1 MKGWIVNT
9 DNSEGSAIVF
19 ANTRNEAKLEALY
32 TDGFEYERYI
42 DLRAHRC
49 PEIDGMENCEPT
61 DNYWLNDE
69 IRMILVKKY
78 DWSCVEPIME
88 DCDSRVAKNYCHYF
102 D

>member
-19 ANTRNEAKLEALY
+19 ANTRNEAKLEALR
-32 TDGFEYERYI
+32 TDGFEDERYI

-49 PEIDGMENCEPT
+49 PEIDGMENCEPK
-61 DNYWLNDE
+61 DNYGLNDE
-69 IRMILVKKY
+69 NRMILVKEY
-78 DWSCVEPIME
+78 GWSCGEPIVE
-88 DCDSRVAKNYCHYF
+88 DCDSCVAKNHCHYF